1 VSNTS
6 QFACSTAA
14 TREDFQQQQETVA
27 PVKIYDELVGHIK
40 ASVKRLLSQ
49 MQKKS
54 NTVQEYME
62 YCSRYE
68 EFEF

>member
-1 VSNTS
+1 
-6 QFACSTAA
+6 
-14 TREDFQQQQETVA
+14 
-27 PVKIYDELVGHIK
+27 VKIYDELVGHIK

-54 NTVQEYME
+54 NTVQEYIE